1 MVERGDIVQI
11 IDESHP
17 WFPAL
22 IVVDEPS
29 SYGCQGY
36 TLIVDNTPDL
46 NKRALVRLNA
56 EQYEKVG
63 KAALVAVK
71 KKEPHKW

>member
-1 MVERGDIVQI
+1 M
-11 IDESHP
+11 
-17 WFPAL
+17 
-22 IVVDEPS
+22 
-29 SYGCQGY
+29 
-36 TLIVDNTPDL
+36 IVDNTPDL
-46 NKRALVRLNA
+46 NKRALVRLND